1 MRHSS
6 CYEVLLLVLTHIK
19 AMTPPDLYRHQFA
32 YWRYRSMEAVS
43 SHFLQPFPTGPAKVI
58 GQETAEFSSG
68 FSAIIPHKLVVK
80 INCSSVYGL
89 WTDHNMFEWA
99 TTDPRTSSSTQVHR
113 STARTLHTP
122 HSRTAPPVP
131 FDNTRSPNML
141 TMHVV
146 LCKLSKALPPS
157 CCQGKPVNIINFN
170 ERMKCNY
177 TSGNDKR
184 KKTPWEWTVGTAV
197 TWTSAFSFPSLM
209 SANDNTVMLMC

>member
-1 MRHSS
+1 MCNANLRVHSQQLQHRCKTTFPGSKIVNQVVIRHPMRHSS

-122 HSRTAPPVP
+122 GLHPQYLSITL
-131 FDNTRSPNML
+131 DLLICS
-141 TMHVV
+141 
-146 LCKLSKALPPS
+146 LCTL
-157 CCQGKPVNIINFN
+157 C
-170 ERMKCNY
+170 
-177 TSGNDKR
+177 
-184 KKTPWEWTVGTAV
+184 
-197 TWTSAFSFPSLM
+197 
-209 SANDNTVMLMC
+209 SAN